1 MKTFVGIDYHK
12 RFSYATIMAETG
24 KILKSGRICNDPQ
37 LLSKFL
43 GSYAHD
49 DCVAVLEA
57 GYNSHVMYDW
67 LDELVDSV
75 TLAHPGKLKA
85 IAEAKVKTDKID
97 SALLAHLLRCDLIP
111 AAHVSSAEARI
122 GKQLLRHRMFLV
134 RLSTMVKN
142 RIHALVDGFPL
153 LFRRCPVKGLFG
165 VKGMMWLKSLEI
177 PEHSRRILNG
187 QINLLEFLSSQIK
200 KVNKQLGDFGQSDER
215 VDFVDSVPGIGKNL
229 SVLIVTEIDEINRFS
244 RASKLHSYAGLV
256 PSTYSSGGRSF
267 NGRITKQGNKYLRWA
282 MIEAVEPASRKDAEI
297 RRMYHR
303 LSRRKGAN
311 SAKVAVARRL
321 LTIVYKVLKERRY
334 YRGAI

>member
-37 LLSKFL
+37 LLRKFL

-49 DCVAVLEA
+49 DCLAVLEA

-75 TLAHPGKLKA
+75 TLAHPSKLKA

-142 RIHALVDGFPL
+142 RIHSLVDGFPL
-153 LFRRCPVKGLFG
+153 LLRRCPVKGLFG
-165 VKGMMWLKSLEI
+165 VKGMIWLKSLEM
-177 PEHSRRILNG
+177 PEHSRRILDG
-187 QINLLEFLSSQIK
+187 QINLLEFLSSQIE

-215 VDFVDSVPGIGKNL
+215 VDLVDSVPGIGKNL
-229 SVLIVTEIDEINRFS
+229 SVLIVTEIDDIYRFS

-334 YRGAI
+334 YREAI

>member
-12 RFSYATIMAETG
+12 KFSYATIMTETG
-24 KILKSGRICNDPQ
+24 KILKRGKIFNEPK
-37 LLSKFL
+37 LLRQFL
-43 GSYAHD
+43 GSYTNNECA
-49 DCVAVLEA
+49 AVLEA
-57 GYNSHVMYDW
+57 GYSSHVMYDW

-111 AAHVSSAEARI
+111 TAHVSSTQARI
-122 GKQLLRHRMFLV
+122 GKQLLRHRIFLV
-134 RLSTMVKN
+134 RLSTMTKN

-153 LFRRCPVKGLFG
+153 MLGQCPVKGLFG
-165 VKGMMWLKSLEI
+165 VRGMIWLKSLAL
-177 PEHSRRILNG
+177 PEYSRSILDS
-187 QINLLEFLSSQIK
+187 QIKLLEFLSAQIK
-200 KVNKQLGDFGQSDER
+200 KINKKLGDFGKSDKR
-215 VDFVDSVPGIGKNL
+215 VDFVDSVPGIGENL
-229 SVLIVTEIDEINRFS
+229 SVLIVTEIDDVNRFS
-244 RASKLHSYAGLV
+244 SAAKLHSYAGLI
-256 PSTYSSGGRSF
+256 PSTYSSGNRTY

-282 MIEAVEPASRKDAEI
+282 LIEAVEPASRKDAEI

-311 SAKVAVARRL
+311 TAKVAVARRL

-334 YRGAI
+334 YRESI